1 MIIMPNKSFLHTD
14 WPLLKLSVA
23 LFFLVITALGVTKL
37 VYFSETQSSLINQN
51 IKQLETNST
60 SMTQDYKK
68 LQTSYE
74 DALYESQLQAIEQKK
89 LEESKKQIEKAY
101 NELKSTESGKRLE
114 QIDNLYEKY
123 QDTVSKIERNK
134 TVNIDT
140 TELED
145 SINDWGI
152 SFLEQKYD
160 KLDRNLDEAKEQL
173 EQQYNK
179 YLASLPTPTP
189 TLVPRRIL
197 PAVGY
202 SYKVVSTEKG
212 VFSTYLIKL
221 PLSSYAV
228 KTVTAN
234 SSDCTN
240 NCPAKPLHEYITE
253 NHAYAGMNG
262 TYFCPPDY
270 SSCANKTYSYDFAVY
285 NSNLHK
291 WINETSLS
299 WNGLG
304 LAAFNGASPLFLS
317 SSNAYS
323 GQSIT
328 AGIVNFPSLVSA
340 GQIIVNP
347 NALDSYQKD
356 VRGTRGAIGTDGTNI
371 YLALISSATV
381 PDAAYVMKALGATYA
396 LNIDGGGS
404 SAMYIG
410 GSYRVGP
417 GRLLPNAIVIVPR

>member
-1 MIIMPNKSFLHTD
+1 MPKKSILHTD
-14 WPLLKLSVA
+14 WPLLKLSLV
-23 LFFLVITALGVTKL
+23 LFFLVTTALVFTKL
-37 VYFSETQSSLINQN
+37 VYFSDTQSALVNDN
-51 IKQLETNST
+51 IRQLQQQSA
-60 SMTQDYKK
+60 SISQDYKK
-68 LQTSYE
+68 IQTNYE
-74 DALYESQLQAIEQKK
+74 DALYELQLQQIEQQK

-101 NELKSTESGKRLE
+101 NELKSTESGKRLDT
-114 QIDNLYEKY
+114 IDKLYEKY
-123 QDTVSKIERNK
+123 QDTVKKIERNK
-134 TVNIDT
+134 AVNIDT
-140 TELED
+140 TEIED
-145 SINDWGI
+145 SMNDWGL
-152 SFLEQKYD
+152 SFLDKKYD
-160 KLDRNLDEAKEQL
+160 ELDKTFDDTLETLDKEY
-173 EQQYNK
+173 EK

-189 TLVPRRIL
+189 TPVPRQVL

-202 SYKVVSTEKG
+202 SYQLVSTPKG

-221 PLSSYAV
+221 PLSKYAV

-240 NCPAKPLHEYITE
+240 NCPAKPLHEYIAE

-270 SSCANKTYSYDFAVY
+270 SSCVNKTYSFDFAVY

-291 WINETSLS
+291 WINESSLS

-304 LAAFNGASPLFLS
+304 LAAFNGATPLFLNES
-317 SSNAYS
+317 KSYA
-323 GQSIT
+323 GQPVT
-328 AGIVNFPSLVSA
+328 AGIVNFPSLLSA
-340 GQIIVNP
+340 GQITVNP
-347 NALDSYQKD
+347 AALNSYQAD
-356 VRGTRGAIGTDGTNI
+356 VRGTRGAIGTDGSNI

-381 PDAAYVMKALGATYA
+381 PDAAYVLKALGATYA

-404 SAMYIG
+404 SAMYIA